1 MTSRAIR
8 SRKIGTNQASDRYGV
23 LFTVSTV
30 FRDLALFVIHT
41 GFANIRRYPAPNQY
55 AFTSLEIAWRLV
67 NQGFLPAF
75 VLSCH
80 CFTIAPTPDMGRL
93 LGLQCVLPS
102 PFDTSF
108 RPESRLVSVDA
119 LLVTILRA
127 YPATRVR
134 HVRRAIFLVCPEFR
148 ISRTTVA
155 YRMNKVVAGH
165 ISDLVCDP
173 SSRSLLSSLPVSV
186 R

>member
-8 SRKIGTNQASDRYGV
+8 SRKIGTNRASDRYGV

-67 NQGFLPAF
+67 NQGFLPAYI
-75 VLSCH
+75 LSCH
-80 CFTIAPTPDMGRL
+80 CFTIAPTPDMRRI
-93 LGLQCVLPS
+93 LGLQCILTS
-102 PFDTSF
+102 SFDTSF
-108 RPESRLVSVDA
+108 RPESRLVSVDI

-127 YPATRVR
+127 YPTTRACCV
-134 HVRRAIFLVCPEFR
+134 HRAIFLVCPELR
-148 ISRTTVA
+148 ISRTTIA
-155 YRMNKVVAGH
+155 YRMDKVVAGH
-165 ISDLVCDP
+165 IP
-173 SSRSLLSSLPVSV
+173 
-186 R
+186 